1 MEIKLGSIVKSIAGK
16 EKDKFFLV
24 IDIDENYAVIADGKR
39 RPLENPKK
47 KKIKHLEFI
56 KQIDVDINTLNNSR
70 LRKLVKSENI

>member
-24 IDIDENYAVIADGKR
+24 INIDENYAVIADGKR
-39 RPLENPKK
+39 RPLERPKK

-56 KQIDVDINTLNNSR
+56 KKIDVDINTLSNSR
-70 LRKLVKSENI
+70 LRKLVKSENL

>member
-1 MEIKLGSIVKSIAGK
+1 M
-16 EKDKFFLV
+16 V
-24 IDIDENYAVIADGKR
+24 IDIDENYAVIANGKR

>member
-16 EKDKFFLV
+16 EKDKFFL
-24 IDIDENYAVIADGKR
+24 IIEIDENYVMIADGKR

-56 KQIDVDINTLNNSR
+56 KQLDVDISTLNNSR

>member
-24 IDIDENYAVIADGKR
+24 IEIDEKYAMIANGKR

-47 KKIKHLEFI
+47 KKIRHLEFI
-56 KQIDVDINTLNNSR
+56 KQIDIEINTLNNSR

>member
-1 MEIKLGSIVKSIAGK
+1 MEIKLGSIVKSIVGK

-24 IDIDENYAVIADGKR
+24 IKIDENYAVIANGKR

-56 KQIDVDINTLNNSR
+56 KQIDVDFNTLNNSR
-70 LRKLVKSENI
+70 LRKLVRSENI

>member
-24 IDIDENYAVIADGKR
+24 IEIDEIYAVIADGKR

-56 KQIDVDINTLNNSR
+56 KQIDVDINTLSNSR